1 MLTAV
6 EKKLFTVDD
15 FYTMAR
21 AGIIG
26 GDDRV
31 ELIEGEIILMAAIGS
46 RHQAV
51 VDRVTRLFV
60 TRVGDRAIVRVQG
73 PLRLAEITEPQP
85 DLQLLAPQDDFYATA
100 HPSQYEAFLV
110 IEVADTS
117 LHFDRDEKA
126 AIYARRGVRE
136 LWIIDVTGE
145 RVLVRRAP
153 SADGYGE
160 SLTVTR
166 GHSLAPEAFPDIV
179 VSTDELLGPRSR

>member
-1 MLTAV
+1 M
-6 EKKLFTVDD
+6 
-15 FYTMAR
+15 
-21 AGIIG
+21 
-26 GDDRV
+26 
-31 ELIEGEIILMAAIGS
+31 
-46 RHQAV
+46 
-51 VDRVTRLFV
+51 
-60 TRVGDRAIVRVQG
+60 
-73 PLRLAEITEPQP
+73 
-85 DLQLLAPQDDFYATA
+85 
-100 HPSQYEAFLV
+100 